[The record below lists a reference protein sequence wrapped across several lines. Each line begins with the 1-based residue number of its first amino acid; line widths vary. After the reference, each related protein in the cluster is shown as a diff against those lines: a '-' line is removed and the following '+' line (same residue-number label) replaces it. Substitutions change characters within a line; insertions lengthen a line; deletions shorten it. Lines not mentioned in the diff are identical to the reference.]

1 MKIILF
7 IALFFISAIFTPNLV
22 FGQEIPKDSTKLH
35 VVRTNDDNEYIGY
48 IVSWAGE
55 TIMLKTE
62 NLGTINIQKK
72 NIKSI
77 VPIEKSQIV
86 QGEYWFENPHTTR
99 YFFQPNAY
107 GLRRGEGY
115 YQNTWIFFNQ
125 VSYGV
130 SNNFTIGAG
139 MIPIFLFGGAA
150 SPFWITPRVTVPI
163 VKDKFNISTGAF
175 IGTVLGEDTDGPFGI
190 AYGNASVGSRDRNL
204 TVGIGYGFAGGEWSD
219 TPALSLSGM
228 VRVSKKFAFM
238 IENFFIDA
246 GDETAALSFVGGR
259 FIGKKIA
266 VDAALVI
273 PVSELEDTF
282 VAIPWLGL
290 NVPFGS
296 RN

>member
-1 MKIILF
+1 MKSTLLL
-7 IALFFISAIFTPNLV
+7 ALFFFLGLIVPNSV
-22 FGQEIPKDSTKLH
+22 FGQEIPKDSTLLH
-35 VVRTNDDNEYIGY
+35 IVRTNDDNEYIGR
-48 IVSWAGE
+48 ILSQDAVSV
-55 TIMLKTE
+55 TLKTE
-62 NLGTINIQKK
+62 NIGTITIQKK

-77 VPIEKSQIV
+77 VPMEKGQMV
-86 QGEYWFENPHTTR
+86 GGEYWFENPHSTR

-139 MIPIFLFGGAA
+139 MIPIFLFGGAS
-150 SPFWITPRVTVPI
+150 SPFWITPRVTVPV

-228 VRVSKKFAFM
+228 VRASRKFVFM
-238 IENFFIDA
+238 IENFFLDT
-246 GDETAALSFVGGR
+246 GDETAALSFLGGR
-259 FIGKKIA
+259 FIGRKIA

-273 PVSELEDTF
+273 PVSELEGGF

-296 RN
+296 RK